1 VLTKCDLLSSK
12 EVAQS
17 IKAIDD
23 DLIARYPTLS
33 DPAHIVKKDLGTAF
47 GVAKMIIPVSA
58 STGAGV
64 QRLWT
69 DLSACAKAST
79 SNPTE
84 PNTSAVREH
93 KNSDLVRRADLIRQ
107 LNEIKKKK
115 AIREKTQL
123 AQKDLIKKVN

>member
-1 VLTKCDLLSSK
+1 
-12 EVAQS
+12 
-17 IKAIDD
+17 
-23 DLIARYPTLS
+23 LIARYPTLS
-33 DPAHIVKKDLGTAF
+33 DPAHIVRRDLGTAF
-47 GVAKMIIPVSA
+47 GEAKMIIPVSA

-115 AIREKTQL
+115 ATRERTQS